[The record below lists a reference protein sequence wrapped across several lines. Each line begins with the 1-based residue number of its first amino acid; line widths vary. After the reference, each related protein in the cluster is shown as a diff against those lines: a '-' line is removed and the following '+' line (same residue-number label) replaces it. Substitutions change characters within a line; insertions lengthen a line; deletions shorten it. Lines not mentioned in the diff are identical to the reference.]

1 MKYIT
6 LYSNDSSYGG
16 ISFIANHLN
25 ANVILKKSVRKDF
38 DNMID
43 DVVFLGKSK
52 STRILKNTSHLIV
65 FGCISLKYLLGFL
78 GSNNF
83 KLKQFKKI
91 TLLITDNEFLRSNN
105 FFNKFLLDNSYIDVL
120 IMPDL
125 IDHIDKRIL
134 YRPYFQHI
142 PVDDNLIAP
151 KTPELT
157 ISHSPG
163 LKYKSGIKG
172 TPFISR
178 ELKGYSLDI
187 IHGETWSR
195 CFQRKSI
202 SHIFIDQMR
211 VDNERIQKD
220 GPGHA
225 GGLGKSGLEA
235 MLAGSLTI
243 TSGKALVTEPFFE
256 NPPAVFIRPKELRS
270 TVDFF
275 ANNKAKLRELA
286 LRQQNWAKKYLSKQ
300 FVKSNILEGIKY
312 D

>member
-1 MKYIT
+1 VREIT

-16 ISFIANHLN
+16 ISFVANYLN
-25 ANVILKKSVRKDF
+25 ANTLLHKSVRKDF
-38 DNMID
+38 DSMID
-43 DVVFLGKSK
+43 KIIFLGDKRTK
-52 STRILKNTSHLIV
+52 AIFLSTKHLII
-65 FGCISLKYLLGFL
+65 FGCKSLKKLLSVLKSNGL
-78 GSNNF
+78 GLSR
-83 KLKQFKKI
+83 FKKV

-105 FFNKFLLDNSYIDVL
+105 FFNKFLLNNSYIDVL

-125 IDHIDKRIL
+125 IGHLDKKIS

-142 PVDDNLIAP
+142 PFDDKLVLLKSTN
-151 KTPELT
+151 LT

-178 ELKGYSLDI
+178 ELKGYDLDI
-187 IHGETWSR
+187 IHGESWSS
-195 CFQRKSI
+195 CFRRKSM

-211 VDNERIQKD
+211 VDNKKIRKD

-243 TSGKALVTEPFFE
+243 TSGKALISEPFFE
-256 NPPAVFIRPKELRS
+256 NPPAVFIRPEELRV

-275 ANNKAKLRELA
+275 ANNESKLKELA
-286 LRQQNWAKKYLSKQ
+286 LKQQNWAKKYLSKQ
-300 FVKSNILEGIKY
+300 FVKSNILGEIRY